1 MATAEELLNSLS
13 NTETYSDDPG
23 IFVIN
28 DEDRTIDVPS
38 KERLFGVTGDKDVER
53 KYFQC
58 HKIVGDNIDLSQHQ
72 IYISYVF
79 TTSENNTIF
88 PTIGNGRYHCEDV
101 EVSGDNITFSWLLS
115 GNVLSNPG
123 FIAFK
128 VMAMKNEGDE
138 LKTKWNTAPAFGTVL
153 ITVPDGEDIAEEY
166 PDVINQIFD
175 RLDALE
181 SGGGGGTGGT
191 TNYENLSNKPQLN
204 GVTLEGN
211 KTLDQVGVLAKN
223 QGSSNSGKYLSVGSD
238 GNVVPADAPSGG
250 TVDPEQIKQA
260 VNGYLEENPVS
271 GMTEEQEQQLNQ
283 NTTDVADLKSAMPKV
298 DSTLSNTGE
307 AADAKATGEALSS
320 KAKNTGWNPEKII
333 GTDTEGNMIDMD
345 VSQLDIKNLIF
356 KSEDGKKYSVS
367 VDNDGGFTVEEI
379 PEIPS
384 DGLITDLQVVDGKVT
399 NVINGEIYNN
409 YTVNEDETFY
419 GDEVKYGSHVG
430 QNMISKSLTNRSI
443 VCVIDGSDIAD
454 TESQKQISFI
464 VGDNYGYFGIEFI
477 PHIIDSKRQNYFR
490 DFGGVFSDVYAYY
503 NNTDNVALIGAK
515 NDSYPYEKS
524 SIFMAESCDY
534 DSKHIV
540 QASFNSYTE
549 RDTTGS
555 IAERSGIY
563 LLNNVVTK
571 VKAKRIL
578 IYDRAITPNE
588 IDLIREILVGKYSK
602 ILNSY
607 TWIDGIEGLGT
618 PTAFESASSVSRDY
632 PKVIETKTEAGSM
645 SMEINGETKEWT
657 NNPWNEPTIEE
668 TPTYFTDIFF
678 TNPIEE
684 LEISKKYKLEAFP
697 YPYKIND
704 ANYTYNIEYTSSEKE
719 KCLCFNGFL
728 IPKGEGNVTI
738 TARISNTA
746 IQKQIE
752 IQIVPDKKVEANYMY
767 IDENASNEYGS
778 LKTQNPEMLLRV
790 IFKHIDNAKE
800 LGFNGIV
807 FPKMNYHVKPY
818 KTGVLYYVPSDMTVD
833 FSGSNFFV
841 QSSEY
846 GRVNKEEKT
855 DTRYTM
861 FSFGK
866 STWAAQEGGLYKQCE
881 NSVIKNMNYYGERYN
896 TDLEDGDYS
905 EFVNSFY
912 FAAGGTRNCHIEN
925 IRFDSTIGFNVSTGH
940 NGFQQY
946 QGTSSDGAV
955 RGCVVTDD
963 LQAGRLNET
972 GTEIIPD
979 DTGMWYCTPEYI
991 KLGYNYSE
999 NPAVYTDMKYYTF
1012 GTMGTATRPGS
1023 SGFWYDIYFYD
1034 AEKSLIEYRP
1044 YQMALEKYLLPENTV
1059 YFKINSTLWG
1069 NTNIQSQVDVQ
1080 HVQRLWCE
1088 GAPYM
1093 CSVKNCQFINPHAS
1107 AISVTGGDNFLIEN
1121 CYAEQGAVFSNPNG
1135 AMFGWSIDFE
1145 DGWLNMRHCIVY
1157 KTLCSGVIPNPGG
1170 YDTTYIN
1177 DVISSLRSSGSAQ
1190 ENINVINCFVG
1201 TVNCL
1206 SKVNDYF
1213 NNVSYSKAFN
1223 TSVSSDVSVAGIRT
1237 LNCNK
1242 IENSNLFAD

>member
-1 MATAEELLNSLS
+1 MAEQMKLSFLATTASKIDELPIVNGQFILIKDTNTIAVDMNDKRTKYEQIITLASDSDRSSILAPVNGIFYFVVETNSLWKYDQEWQMICS
-13 NTETYSDDPG
+13 AQSL
-23 IFVIN
+23 
-28 DEDRTIDVPS
+28 VPA
-38 KERLFGVTGDKDVER
+38 G
-53 KYFQC
+53 
-58 HKIVGDNIDLSQHQ
+58 
-72 IYISYVF
+72 
-79 TTSENNTIF
+79 
-88 PTIGNGRYHCEDV
+88 
-101 EVSGDNITFSWLLS
+101 
-115 GNVLSNPG
+115 
-123 FIAFK
+123 
-128 VMAMKNEGDE
+128 
-138 LKTKWNTAPAFGTVL
+138 
-153 ITVPDGEDIAEEY
+153 
-166 PDVINQIFD
+166 
-175 RLDALE
+175 
-181 SGGGGGTGGT
+181 
-191 TNYENLSNKPQLN
+191 
-204 GVTLEGN
+204 
-211 KTLDQVGVLAKN
+211 
-223 QGSSNSGKYLSVGSD
+223 GSSGQVLTKQSDTNGDVSWQNPSVSD
-238 GNVVPADAPSGG
+238 
-250 TVDPEQIKQA
+250 EQVTTA
-260 VNGYLEENPVS
+260 VNSYLEENPVS
-271 GMTEEQEQQLNQ
+271 GMTAEQEQQLNQ
-283 NTTDVADLKSAMPKV
+283 NTTDVADLKSAIK
-298 DSTLSNTGE
+298 
-307 AADAKATGEALSS
+307 S
-320 KAKNTGWNPEKII
+320 KAPNAGWNPEKII
-333 GTDTEGNMIDMD
+333 GTDTEGNLIDMD
-345 VSQLDIKNLIF
+345 VSQLDINNLVF
-356 KSEDGKKYSVS
+356 KSENGKKYSVS
-367 VDNDGGFTVEEI
+367 VGNDGGFTVEEI

-384 DGLITDLQVVDGKVT
+384 NGLITDLQIVEGKVT
-399 NVINGEIYNN
+399 NVINGEIFEN
-409 YTVNEDETFY
+409 YTVNGDGTFC

-430 QNMISKSLTNRSI
+430 QNMIHKNLTNRSI
-443 VCVIDGSDIAD
+443 VCIIDCSDVAD
-454 TESQKQISFI
+454 VESVTYTSFI
-464 VGDNYGYFGIEFI
+464 MGDNYGYYGIEFCSHVTNI
-477 PHIIDSKRQNYFR
+477 VTQKYFR
-490 DFGGVFSDVYAYY
+490 DFGGVFSDVYIYY
-503 NNTDNVALIGAK
+503 NNTNNAAIIGSK
-515 NDSYPYEKS
+515 NDNYPYEKNN
-524 SIFMAESCDY
+524 IFMAESCDY
-534 DSKHIV
+534 DNKHII
-540 QASFNSYTE
+540 QASFNSYRE
-549 RDTTGS
+549 RDTSAS
-555 IAERSGIY
+555 IAERTGIF
-563 LLNNVVTK
+563 LLNSANTS

-578 IYDRAITPNE
+578 IYDRAITPDE

-607 TWIDGIEGLGT
+607 TWIDGIEGLGS
-618 PTAFESASSVSRDY
+618 PTAFESASSVLGDY
-632 PKVIETKTEAGSM
+632 PKVIETKTEAGNM

-668 TPTYFTDIFF
+668 TPTHFTDIFF

-704 ANYTYNIEYTSSEKE
+704 ANYTYNIEYTSSDKE

-752 IQIVPDKKVEANYMY
+752 IQIVPDKKVETNYMY
-767 IDENASNEYGS
+767 IDENASNEYGN

-866 STWAAQEGGLYKQCE
+866 STWANQEGGLYKQCE

-946 QGTSSDGAV
+946 QGTSLEGAV

-963 LQAGRLNET
+963 LQAGRLDET

-979 DTGMWYCTPEYI
+979 DTGMWYCTPEHI

-999 NPAVYTDMKYYTF
+999 NPTVYTDMKYYTF

-1044 YQMALEKYLLPENTV
+1044 YQMALEKYLLPKNAV
-1059 YFKINSTLWG
+1059 YFKVNSALWG
-1069 NTNIQSQVDVQ
+1069 DTGIKSQVDVQ
-1080 HVQRLWCE
+1080 HVQRLWNE

-1093 CSVKNCQFINPHAS
+1093 CSIKNCQFINPHAS
-1107 AISVTGGDNFLIEN
+1107 AISVTGGDNFLIEG
-1121 CYAEQGAVFSNPNG
+1121 CYAEQGASFYNPNG
-1135 AMFGWSIDFE
+1135 ALFGWSIDFE
-1145 DGWLNMRHCIVY
+1145 DGWLNMRHCIVH
-1157 KTLCSGVIPNPGG
+1157 KTLCSGTIPNPGG
-1170 YDTTYIN
+1170 YDTTYVN
-1177 DVISSLRSSGSAQ
+1177 NVIRSLTSLGSAQ
-1190 ENINVINCFVG
+1190 ENINIINSFINSVDCR
-1201 TVNCL
+1201 
-1206 SKVNDYF
+1206 SKINDYF
-1213 NNVSYSKAFN
+1213 NNVSYGSKFN
-1223 TSVSSDVSVAGIRT
+1223 TTVSSDVSIATIRT
-1237 LNCNK
+1237 VNCNK
-1242 IENSNLFAD
+1242 MDVDNGIFG